1 MMSKKVKSSQISKL
15 MQAFALT
22 AKSYHVHSQVQA
34 ETALLIFYALCDKD
48 GISKEQQD
56 KLIQEMY
63 TMFNK
68 SKQERGL

>member
-1 MMSKKVKSSQISKL
+1 MMNQDISNAQISKL

-34 ETALLIFYALCDKD
+34 ETALLIFYALCEKD

-63 TMFNK
+63 TMFIK